1 MEQLKELNGGKDSA
15 SRSMVTFL
23 ALNTSAITLIPTTVI
38 SIRMT
43 YESANPTEI
52 VGVTFIAQVLSMIGA
67 IWIDRYFYRR
77 RSRKGRKNEHCK
89 YNFLMGNP
97 LCNWFY
103 PLYGTIKKVPT
114 YESFVEGGK
123 EGIQIAISI
132 LPFMVGMLVS
142 ISIFRSS
149 GALDAMISVMKPMLD
164 LIHVPA
170 EIVPLALIRPISGSA
185 GLSITTDLIATYGPD
200 SFIGRLA
207 STMQGST
214 DTTFYILTVY
224 FGAVGIRKMGDALK
238 VGLLQI

>member
-1 MEQLKELNGGKDSA
+1 
-15 SRSMVTFL
+15 
-23 ALNTSAITLIPTTVI
+23 
-38 SIRMT
+38 
-43 YESANPTEI
+43 
-52 VGVTFIAQVLSMIGA
+52 
-67 IWIDRYFYRR
+67 
-77 RSRKGRKNEHCK
+77 
-89 YNFLMGNP
+89 
-97 LCNWFY
+97 
-103 PLYGTIKKVPT
+103 
-114 YESFVEGGK
+114 
-123 EGIQIAISI
+123 
-132 LPFMVGMLVS
+132 MVGMLVS
-142 ISIFRSS
+142 ISIFRAS

-238 VGLLQI
+238 VGLFADLIGIICSLVFVSLLFQ